1 MKVRIEKVINNN
13 IIQARDNN
21 GVELVVMGRGIG
33 FGKGSGSEIDSAAIE
48 KTFRLDNMDD
58 KEQFKELL
66 ASLPLEHIRLANDVI
81 SYAKESLKINLNQ
94 NVYLTL
100 TDHISFVIDR
110 YQAGMNFGNILAEE
124 VRLFYPV
131 EYSVGRYAL
140 ELIEERTGSR
150 LVEDEAASIALHII
164 NGETNLVMGKSFQ
177 MIKMMREMME
187 IIEQHITIL
196 EGRNYPKDRL
206 ICDLKQLANRLVSE
220 EPMSGHKDEA
230 LYRFVEENYRE
241 EYQIINGINEYIET
255 TYQCSMTEEEKIYLT
270 LNIKRMEDLY
280 AG

>member
-1 MKVRIEKVINNN
+1 MRIEKVINNN

-33 FGKGSGSEIDSAAIE
+33 FGKGPGSEVNNAAIE

-58 KEQFKELL
+58 KEQFKRLL
-66 ASLPLEHIRLANDVI
+66 ASLPLEHIRLANDII
-81 SYAKESLKINLNQ
+81 SYARESLKIRLNQ

-110 YQAGMNFGNILAEE
+110 YRAGMNFDNILADE
-124 VRLFYPV
+124 VRLFYPL

-140 ELIEERTGSR
+140 EMIEERTGCR

-164 NGETNLVMGKSFQ
+164 NGETNLVMGAAFR

-187 IIEQHITIL
+187 IIERHITIP
-196 EGRNYPKDRL
+196 EGRNYPKERL
-206 ICDLKQLANRLVSE
+206 ASDLKQLANRLVSE
-220 EPMSGHKDEA
+220 EPMSGRKDDV
-230 LYRFVEENYRE
+230 LYSFVQDHYKE
-241 EYQIINGINEYIET
+241 EYQIINGINEYIEGA
-255 TYQCSMTEEEKIYLT
+255 YQCSMTEEEKIYLA
-270 LNIKRMEDLY
+270 LNIKRMRDLY

>member
-1 MKVRIEKVINNN
+1 MRIEKVINNN

-33 FGKGSGSEIDSAAIE
+33 FGKGPGSEVNNAAIE

-58 KEQFKELL
+58 KEQFKRLL
-66 ASLPLEHIRLANDVI
+66 ASLPLEHIRLANDII
-81 SYAKESLKINLNQ
+81 SYARESLKIRLNQ

-110 YQAGMNFGNILAEE
+110 YRAGMNFDNILADE
-124 VRLFYPV
+124 VRLFYPL

-140 ELIEERTGSR
+140 EMIEERTGCR

-164 NGETNLVMGKSFQ
+164 NGETNLVMGAAFK

-187 IIEQHITIL
+187 IIERHITIP
-196 EGRNYPKDRL
+196 EGRNYPKERL
-206 ICDLKQLANRLVSE
+206 ASDLKQLANRLVSE
-220 EPMSGHKDEA
+220 EPMSGRKDDV
-230 LYRFVEENYRE
+230 LYSFVQDHYKE
-241 EYQIINGINEYIET
+241 EYQIINGINEYIEGA
-255 TYQCSMTEEEKIYLT
+255 YQCSMTEEEKIYLA
-270 LNIKRMEDLY
+270 LNIKRMRDLY

>member
-1 MKVRIEKVINNN
+1 MRIEKVINNN

-33 FGKGSGSEIDSAAIE
+33 FGKGPGSEVNNAAIE

-58 KEQFKELL
+58 KEQFKRLL
-66 ASLPLEHIRLANDVI
+66 ASLPLEHIRLANDII
-81 SYAKESLKINLNQ
+81 SYARESLKIRLNQ

-110 YQAGMNFGNILAEE
+110 YRAGMNFDNILADE
-124 VRLFYPV
+124 VRLFYPL

-140 ELIEERTGSR
+140 EMIEERTGFR

-164 NGETNLVMGKSFQ
+164 NGETNLVMGAAFR

-187 IIEQHITIL
+187 IIERHITIP
-196 EGRNYPKDRL
+196 EGRNYPKERL
-206 ICDLKQLANRLVSE
+206 ASDLKQLANRLVSE
-220 EPMSGHKDEA
+220 EPMSGRKDDV
-230 LYRFVEENYRE
+230 LYSFVQDHYKE
-241 EYQIINGINEYIET
+241 EYQIINGINEYIEGA
-255 TYQCSMTEEEKIYLT
+255 YQCSMTEEEKIYLA
-270 LNIKRMEDLY
+270 LNIKRMRDLY

>member
-1 MKVRIEKVINNN
+1 MRIEKVINNN

-33 FGKGSGSEIDSAAIE
+33 FGKGPGSEVNNAAIE

-58 KEQFKELL
+58 KEQFKRLL
-66 ASLPLEHIRLANDVI
+66 ASLPLEHIRLANDII
-81 SYAKESLKINLNQ
+81 SYARESLKIRLNQ

-110 YQAGMNFGNILAEE
+110 YRAGMNFDNILADE
-124 VRLFYPV
+124 VRLFYPL

-140 ELIEERTGSR
+140 EMIEERTGCR
-150 LVEDEAASIALHII
+150 LVEDEVASIALHII
-164 NGETNLVMGKSFQ
+164 NGETNLVMGAAFR

-187 IIEQHITIL
+187 IIERHITIP
-196 EGRNYPKDRL
+196 EGRNYPKERL
-206 ICDLKQLANRLVSE
+206 ASDLKQLANRLVSE
-220 EPMSGHKDEA
+220 EPMSGRKDDV
-230 LYRFVEENYRE
+230 LYSFVQDHYKE
-241 EYQIINGINEYIET
+241 EYQIINGINEYIEGA
-255 TYQCSMTEEEKIYLT
+255 YQCSMTEEEKIYLA
-270 LNIKRMEDLY
+270 LNIKRMRDLY

>member
-1 MKVRIEKVINNN
+1 MRIEKVINNN

-33 FGKGSGSEIDSAAIE
+33 FGKGPGSEVNNAAIE

-58 KEQFKELL
+58 KEQFKRLL
-66 ASLPLEHIRLANDVI
+66 ASLPLEHIRLANDII
-81 SYAKESLKINLNQ
+81 SYARESLKIRLNQ

-110 YQAGMNFGNILAEE
+110 YRAGMNFDNILADE
-124 VRLFYPV
+124 VRLFYPL

-140 ELIEERTGSR
+140 EMIEERTGCR

-164 NGETNLVMGKSFQ
+164 NGETNLVMGAAFR

-187 IIEQHITIL
+187 IIERHITIP
-196 EGRNYPKDRL
+196 EGRNYPKERL
-206 ICDLKQLANRLVSE
+206 ASDLKQLANRLVSE
-220 EPMSGHKDEA
+220 EPMSGRKDDV
-230 LYRFVEENYRE
+230 LYSFVQDHYTE
-241 EYQIINGINEYIET
+241 EYQIINGINEYIEGA
-255 TYQCSMTEEEKIYLT
+255 YQCSMTEEEKIYLA
-270 LNIKRMEDLY
+270 LNIKRMRDLY

>member
-1 MKVRIEKVINNN
+1 MRIEKVINNN

-33 FGKGSGSEIDSAAIE
+33 FGKGPGSEVNNAAIE

-58 KEQFKELL
+58 KEQFKRLL
-66 ASLPLEHIRLANDVI
+66 ASLPLEHIRLANDII
-81 SYAKESLKINLNQ
+81 SYARESLKIRLNQ

-110 YQAGMNFGNILAEE
+110 YRAGMNFDNILADE
-124 VRLFYPV
+124 VRLFYPL
-131 EYSVGRYAL
+131 EYSVVRYAL
-140 ELIEERTGSR
+140 EMIEERTGCR

-164 NGETNLVMGKSFQ
+164 NGETNLVMGAAFR

-187 IIEQHITIL
+187 IIERHITIP
-196 EGRNYPKDRL
+196 EGRNYPKERL
-206 ICDLKQLANRLVSE
+206 ASDLKQLANRLVSE
-220 EPMSGHKDEA
+220 EPMSGRKDDV
-230 LYRFVEENYRE
+230 LYSFVQDHYKE
-241 EYQIINGINEYIET
+241 EYQIINGINEYIEGA
-255 TYQCSMTEEEKIYLT
+255 YQCSMTEEEKIYLA
-270 LNIKRMEDLY
+270 LNIKRMRDLY

>member
-1 MKVRIEKVINNN
+1 MRIEKVINNN

-33 FGKGSGSEIDSAAIE
+33 FGKGPGSEVNNAAIE

-58 KEQFKELL
+58 KEQFKRLL
-66 ASLPLEHIRLANDVI
+66 ASLPLEHIRLANDII
-81 SYAKESLKINLNQ
+81 SYARESLKIRLNQ

-110 YQAGMNFGNILAEE
+110 YRAGMNFDNILADE
-124 VRLFYPV
+124 VRLFYPL

-140 ELIEERTGSR
+140 EMIEERTGCR

-164 NGETNLVMGKSFQ
+164 NGETNLVMGAAFR

-187 IIEQHITIL
+187 IIERHITIP
-196 EGRNYPKDRL
+196 EGRNYPKERL
-206 ICDLKQLANRLVSE
+206 ASDLKQLANRLVSE
-220 EPMSGHKDEA
+220 EPMSGRKDDV
-230 LYRFVEENYRE
+230 LYSFVQDHYKE
-241 EYQIINGINEYIET
+241 EYQIINGINEYIEGA
-255 TYQCSMTEEEKIYLT
+255 YQCSRTEDEKIYLA
-270 LNIKRMEDLY
+270 LNIKRMRDLY

>member
-1 MKVRIEKVINNN
+1 MRIEKVINNN

-33 FGKGSGSEIDSAAIE
+33 FGRGPGSEINSAAVE
-48 KTFRLDNMDD
+48 KIFRLDNMDD
-58 KEQFKELL
+58 KEQFKKLL
-66 ASLPLEHIRLANDVI
+66 ASLPLEHIRLANAII

-110 YQAGMNFGNILAEE
+110 YRAGMNFSNILAEE

-131 EYSVGRYAL
+131 EYSVGTYAL
-140 ELIEERTGSR
+140 QLIEEKTGCR
-150 LVEDEAASIALHII
+150 LVEDEAASIALHIV
-164 NGETNLVMGKSFQ
+164 NGETNFVMGTAFQ

-187 IIEQHITIL
+187 IIERHIRIP

-206 ICDLKQLANRLVSE
+206 ISDLKQLASRLVSE
-220 EPMSGHKDEA
+220 EPMSGRKDEA

-241 EYQIINGINEYIET
+241 EYQIINGINDYIEGA
-255 TYQCSMTEEEKIYLT
+255 YQCSMTEEEKIYLA
-270 LNIKRMEDLY
+270 LNIKRMRDLY

>member
-1 MKVRIEKVINNN
+1 MRIEKVINNN

-33 FGKGSGSEIDSAAIE
+33 FGKGPGSEVNNAAIE

-58 KEQFKELL
+58 KEQFKRLL
-66 ASLPLEHIRLANDVI
+66 ASLPLEHIRLANDII
-81 SYAKESLKINLNQ
+81 SYARESLKIRLNQ
-94 NVYLTL
+94 NVDLTL

-110 YQAGMNFGNILAEE
+110 YRAGMNFDNILADE
-124 VRLFYPV
+124 VRLFYPL

-140 ELIEERTGSR
+140 EMIEERTGCR

-164 NGETNLVMGKSFQ
+164 NGETNLVMGAAFR

-187 IIEQHITIL
+187 IIERHITIP
-196 EGRNYPKDRL
+196 EGRNYPKERL
-206 ICDLKQLANRLVSE
+206 ASDLKQLANRLVSE
-220 EPMSGHKDEA
+220 EPMSGRKDDV
-230 LYRFVEENYRE
+230 LYSFVQDHYKE
-241 EYQIINGINEYIET
+241 EYQIINGINEYIEGA
-255 TYQCSMTEEEKIYLT
+255 YQCSMTEEEKIYLA
-270 LNIKRMEDLY
+270 LNIKRMRDLY

>member
-1 MKVRIEKVINNN
+1 MRIEKVINNN

-33 FGKGSGSEIDSAAIE
+33 FGKGPGSEVNNAAIE

-58 KEQFKELL
+58 KEQFKRLL
-66 ASLPLEHIRLANDVI
+66 ASLPLEHIRLANDII
-81 SYAKESLKINLNQ
+81 SYARESLKIRLNQ

-110 YQAGMNFGNILAEE
+110 YRAGMNFDNILADE
-124 VRLFYPV
+124 VRLFYPL

-140 ELIEERTGSR
+140 EMIEERTGCR

-164 NGETNLVMGKSFQ
+164 NGETNLVMGAAFR

-187 IIEQHITIL
+187 IIERHITIP
-196 EGRNYPKDRL
+196 EGRNYPKEKL
-206 ICDLKQLANRLVSE
+206 ISDLKQFANRLVSE
-220 EPMSGHKDEA
+220 EPMSGRKDDV
-230 LYRFVEENYRE
+230 LYSFVQDHYKE
-241 EYQIINGINEYIET
+241 EYQIINGINEYIEGA
-255 TYQCSMTEEEKIYLT
+255 YQCSMTEEEKIYLA
-270 LNIKRMEDLY
+270 LNIKRMRDLY

>member
-1 MKVRIEKVINNN
+1 MRIEKVINNN

-33 FGKGSGSEIDSAAIE
+33 FGKVSGSEINSAAIE
-48 KTFRLDNMDD
+48 KIFRLDNMDD
-58 KEQFKELL
+58 KEQFKKLL

-81 SYAKESLKINLNQ
+81 SFAKESLKINLNQ

-187 IIEQHITIL
+187 IIEQHITIS

-230 LYRFVEENYRE
+230 LYSFVEENYRE

-270 LNIKRMEDLY
+270 LNIKRMADLY
-280 AG
+280 AE

>member
-1 MKVRIEKVINNN
+1 MRIEKVINNN

-21 GVELVVMGRGIG
+21 GVELGVMGRGIG
-33 FGKGSGSEIDSAAIE
+33 FGKGPGSEVNNAAIE

-58 KEQFKELL
+58 KEQFKRLL
-66 ASLPLEHIRLANDVI
+66 ASLPLEHIRLANDII
-81 SYAKESLKINLNQ
+81 SYARESLKIRLNQ

-110 YQAGMNFGNILAEE
+110 YRAGMNFDNILADE
-124 VRLFYPV
+124 VRLFYPL

-140 ELIEERTGSR
+140 EMIEERTGCR

-164 NGETNLVMGKSFQ
+164 NGETNLVMGAAFR

-187 IIEQHITIL
+187 IIERHITIP
-196 EGRNYPKDRL
+196 EGRNYPKERL
-206 ICDLKQLANRLVSE
+206 ASDLKQLANRLVSE
-220 EPMSGHKDEA
+220 EPMSGRKDDV
-230 LYRFVEENYRE
+230 LYSFVQDHYKE
-241 EYQIINGINEYIET
+241 EYQIINGINEYIEGA
-255 TYQCSMTEEEKIYLT
+255 YQCSMTEEEKIYLA
-270 LNIKRMEDLY
+270 LNIKRMRDLY